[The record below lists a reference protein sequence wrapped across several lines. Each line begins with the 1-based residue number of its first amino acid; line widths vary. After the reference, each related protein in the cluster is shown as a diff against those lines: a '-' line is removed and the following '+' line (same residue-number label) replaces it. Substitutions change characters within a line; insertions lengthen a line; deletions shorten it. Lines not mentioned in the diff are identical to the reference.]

1 MDSAVAA
8 CLLKQQGYDVT
19 CAFMRNWDSMAED
32 DFAGNPTI
40 NDPVCPQEADWM
52 DAKSVAD
59 ALGLP
64 LLRIDFIKE
73 YWDDVFHTFL
83 EEYKKGRTPNPD
95 ILCNRYIKFDS
106 FMKFAQS
113 KGFDTVATGHYAKMG
128 MENGH
133 NVICKA
139 DDRNKDQSYFLA
151 EIHREVLDHV
161 LFPLGS
167 ITKPEVRAIAE
178 QLNLSIAKKKDS
190 TGICFIGE
198 RHFRQ
203 FLSNYLPMKPGDII
217 NIADHKIVGTHQG
230 VMYYTIGQ
238 RKGLDIGG
246 IGPFYVIGKDVVKN
260 QLYVTDEDNQQWLY
274 SDSCLVSDI
283 NYLADRSLPMQ
294 CCAKFRYRQADNEV
308 HITPNPDGTL
318 LVSYPQTIR
327 SVTPGQEAVFYDG
340 DVMIAGGRI
349 EKVFRNGE
357 DLMETIA
364 TTIQQK

>member
-274 SDSCLVSDI
+274 SDSCLVSDV

-308 HITPNPDGTL
+308 HITSNPDGTL